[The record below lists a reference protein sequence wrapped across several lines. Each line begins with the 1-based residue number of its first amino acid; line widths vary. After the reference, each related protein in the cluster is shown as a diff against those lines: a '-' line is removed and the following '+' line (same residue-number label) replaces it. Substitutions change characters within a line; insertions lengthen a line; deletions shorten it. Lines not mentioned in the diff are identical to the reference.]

1 MRLTRQQCD
10 RLQRDHMILSHA
22 QFPSIP
28 MKAGKAV
35 RTMTKRTTS
44 TASSGQ
50 TLTDVRFRSTLS
62 IKALFLAKGATFML
76 GQLRTF
82 APREV
87 RIAVLEALRRG
98 HGGYVEPR

>member
-44 TASSGQ
+44 TASLGRISQMHDSG
-50 TLTDVRFRSTLS
+50 LPL
-62 IKALFLAKGATFML
+62 ALKHCSWQGALPLCRGSFALLRL
-76 GQLRTF
+76 GK
-82 APREV
+82 
-87 RIAVLEALRRG
+87 
-98 HGGYVEPR
+98 